1 MKLAEQIRKYIE
13 KLPIGKTFGYADL
26 GIAQEKYVS
35 AAKALERLQTKGVI
49 KKISKGKFYKPEQT
63 VFGELKPNYYEQ
75 LRPYLYENGKR
86 IAYVTGVS
94 LYNQMGLTTQ
104 VANQIK
110 IASYNKRI
118 YIKQGVLKADAVK
131 SYAEVSESNYKQLG
145 ILDALKDIKQIPDSK
160 VANSIQLLGS
170 LIVQQSDKK
179 NKELIKYALL
189 YPPRVR
195 ALLGAILENMEGNIE
210 TEMLKKEL
218 NPLTKYKI
226 GLKEKDLPT
235 IRNWSIV

>member
-13 KLPIGKTFGYADL
+13 KLSIGKTFGYADL

-160 VANSIQLLGS
+160 VANSIQLLGN

-179 NKELIKYALL
+179 IKELIKYALL

-218 NPLTKYKI
+218 NPLTKYQI